1 MQRIVS
7 IAAAIFS
14 CLLIVTLALSVL
26 TKNQKN
32 EKDKLESQMNATHTT
47 AATTTDIWDY
57 VNSHTVTEAPD
68 IGGLQQV
75 TEGTTTTAP
84 AVTTFP
90 DIEFIG

>member
-32 EKDKLESQMNATHTT
+32 EKDKLEAQMNATQTT
-47 AATTTDIWDY
+47 VVTTTNIWDY
-57 VNSHTVTEAPD
+57 INSQTTTTAPD
-68 IGGLQQV
+68 NSGLQQV
-75 TEGTTTTAP
+75 TESTTTTAP

-90 DIEFIG
+90 EIEFIG